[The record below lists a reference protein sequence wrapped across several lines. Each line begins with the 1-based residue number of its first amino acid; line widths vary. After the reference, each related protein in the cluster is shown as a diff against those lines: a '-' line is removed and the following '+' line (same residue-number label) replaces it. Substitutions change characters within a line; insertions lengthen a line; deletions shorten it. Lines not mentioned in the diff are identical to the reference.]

1 MNSVVFL
8 FGRSPYHQVCPHN
21 LVGAFSLVPVQLVCK
36 DAECAFAHFFSVL
49 LYGGQ
54 FRVGALGD
62 GSVGETADGTSSG
75 TFSPTS
81 LQAYNI
87 PAAVSSL
94 IAKKPSGR
102 LSLSSR
108 SGVWQWRV
116 HGCRT
121 VLSCCRPPALL
132 YFLHGIQIRR
142 SRFW

>member
-49 LYGGQ
+49 LHSGQ

-121 VLSCCRPPALL
+121 ALSCCRPPVLCISSW
-132 YFLHGIQIRR
+132 HPDSR
-142 SRFW
+142 SAGFW